1 MTVFLECVKMFIDV
15 LAMLCVVLIVEVPF
29 GGSVKTNARKL
40 IIVSGSML
48 LLEVLLEGIFDLEAI
63 NQYIVTFIEF
73 VFMFSVVFACATEK
87 RVRTALLTIPSVFVY
102 VNWGMIAYLIER
114 LFGLG
119 QFSVFDEPGS
129 ITWASLLADVVLVA
143 LLLFTKCKNK
153 KYIQIKLSLG
163 ELILITIFCVFSPV
177 IIIVL
182 ETLETFV
189 QYSGFKLAWMIFVLV
204 LNFAVIYGIAYRKK
218 AKFYKLQS
226 ESYKS
231 QFDDEYNYFKEY
243 KDNNKEIAKFRHD
256 WNNHMIVMQQLF
268 EQGKFEEAKKY
279 FESFPAVRKSNSTKV
294 LSGNE
299 TVDTILAAK
308 AELFTK
314 HDVELKINGNLSR
327 LSTMESMDIC
337 ILFSNLIDNAL
348 EAVAKVK
355 EKRYL
360 HINVT
365 ESPNMLMIIFKN
377 PTAQELLREGD
388 TIKSTKEDAMKHG
401 IGLQN
406 VAEIVEKY
414 KGEYFIE
421 TPENEF
427 IMKLV
432 LPM

>member
-1 MTVFLECVKMFIDV
+1 MTLFIECVKMFIDV
-15 LAMLCVVLIVEVPF
+15 SAMLCVILIIEVLF
-29 GGSVKTNARKL
+29 GGKIRTNAKKL
-40 IIVSGSML
+40 IIASVLML
-48 LLEVLLEGIFDLEAI
+48 LLEILLERVFQINEI
-63 NQYIVTFIEF
+63 NQYIVTLLEF
-73 VFMFSVVFACATEK
+73 LFMFIAAFIFATEK
-87 RVRTALLTIPSVFVY
+87 RFRTAFLTIPAVLVY
-102 VNWGMIAYLIER
+102 LNWGMFVELIER
-114 LFGLG
+114 ILG
-119 QFSVFDEPGS
+119 FFKYPAINRAGN
-129 ITWASLLADVVLVA
+129 ITVGTVIADITLLIILI
-143 LLLFTKCKNK
+143 LIKCKSSK
-153 KYIQIKLSLG
+153 IYKTPLSIG
-163 ELILITIFCVFSPV
+163 ELILISVFCFFSPV
-177 IIIVL
+177 INIVL
-182 ETLETFV
+182 EALESV
-189 QYSGFKLAWMIFVLV
+189 VSYSGYKIAWMFFVLI
-204 LNFAVIYGIAYRKK
+204 LNIAVIYGIAYRKK
-218 AKFYKLQS
+218 AKYYKLQS

-279 FESFPAVRKSNSTKV
+279 FESFPVVKKSNSTKV

-308 AELFTK
+308 AEIFTK
-314 HDVELKINGNLSR
+314 HDVELKINGSLSR

-377 PTAQELLREGD
+377 PTAQELLIEGD

-414 KGEYFIE
+414 KGEYIID
-421 TPENEF
+421 TQDNEF
-427 IMKLV
+427 IIKLV

>member
-29 GGSVKTNARKL
+29 GGSIKTNARKL
-40 IIVSGSML
+40 LIASGCML
-48 LLEVLLEGIFDLEAI
+48 LFEVLLEGIFNLDAI
-63 NQYIVTFIEF
+63 NQHIVTFLEF
-73 VFMFSVVFACATEK
+73 VFMFSVVFSCATEK
-87 RVRTALLTIPSVFVY
+87 RVCTALLTIPSVFVY

-114 LFGLG
+114 LLGLG

-143 LLLFTKCKNK
+143 LLLFTKYKNK
-153 KYIQIKLSLG
+153 KYIQVKLSLG
-163 ELILITIFCVFSPV
+163 ELILITIFCVFSP
-177 IIIVL
+177 IIIVVLEAL
-182 ETLETFV
+182 ETVV
-189 QYSGFKLAWMIFVLV
+189 QYGGYNLAWMIFVLV

-218 AKFYKLQS
+218 AKYYKLQS

-279 FESFPAVRKSNSTKV
+279 FESFPAVKKNNSTKI

-308 AELFTK
+308 AELFDK
-314 HDVELKINGNLSR
+314 HNVELNINGSLIR
-327 LSTMESMDIC
+327 LSAMESMDIC

-377 PTAQELLREGD
+377 PMAQELLVEGD
-388 TIKSTKEDAMKHG
+388 MIKSTKEDAMKHG
-401 IGLQN
+401 FGLQN

-414 KGEYFIE
+414 KGEYLIE

-427 IMKLV
+427 IMKIV

>member
-1 MTVFLECVKMFIDV
+1 MSVFLECVKMFIDV

-40 IIVSGSML
+40 LIASGCML
-48 LLEVLLEGIFDLEAI
+48 LLEVLLEAVFDLATI
-63 NQYIVTFIEF
+63 NRYIVTLIEF
-73 VFMFSVVFACATEK
+73 LLMLCVVFTCATEK

-102 VNWGMIAYLIER
+102 MNFGQIGYLIEKI
-114 LFGLG
+114 LGFGNYSA
-119 QFSVFDEPGS
+119 FSTADD
-129 ITWASLLADVVLVA
+129 ITWATVISDVVLLII
-143 LLLFTKCKNK
+143 LLLL
-153 KYIQIKLSLG
+153 KYKGHSYIRAKLSLG

-177 IIIVL
+177 IIVVLEAL
-182 ETLETFV
+182 ETLV
-189 QYSGFKLAWMIFVLV
+189 QYGGYNLAWMIFVLV

-218 AKFYKLQS
+218 AKYYKLQS

-268 EQGKFEEAKKY
+268 EQEKFEEAKKY
-279 FESFPAVRKSNSTKV
+279 FESFPVVKKSNTTKV

-308 AELFTK
+308 AEIFDK
-314 HDVELKINGNLSR
+314 HNVELKINGSLSR
-327 LSTMESMDIC
+327 LSAMESMDIC

-348 EAVAKVK
+348 EAVARVNK
-355 EKRYL
+355 KRYL

-377 PTAQELLREGD
+377 PTDQELLIEGD

-406 VAEIVEKY
+406 VAEIIEKY
-414 KGEYFIE
+414 KGEYYIE
-421 TPENEF
+421 TMENEF
-427 IMKLV
+427 VVKIV